1 MTLADVTA
9 TARPTRNHAFLVFDT
24 LYGLDEDLLPQPQM
38 VAGHTV
44 GTSLVLLVIGDAE
57 QLGPAADLSASSL
70 QTRVQVSIQ
79 RKSDLAITEIVTPH
93 PLIYAQ
99 LGK

>member
-1 MTLADVTA
+1 
-9 TARPTRNHAFLVFDT
+9 
-24 LYGLDEDLLPQPQM
+24 
-38 VAGHTV
+38 
-44 GTSLVLLVIGDAE
+44 VIGDAE

-79 RKSDLAITEIVTPH
+79 RKSDVAITEVVIPR